1 MNNKVRKDYNTY
13 GGPLQV
19 TAVGVLDVKVQQP
32 DVNSESVGYMSTY
45 NWTNDGKTYAYYK
58 VPLTISKKD
67 VPAGYGIYKI
77 RAWREIDAQYLNEEH
92 ADVSDEIARR
102 MDSSYPFE
110 DITFDPNVQNPAA
123 AMDAIDELGVT
134 EKTLEGVTTVAKTY
148 TTGTFGAQKVGDG
161 AGEIAELPMKFY
173 VRIYFT
179 RNANLPVAQTSNAPR
194 LKDATAAD
202 GKYYIVEKEIPFSIT
217 KNNIITAIDQL
228 NARQVAGVKY
238 YNVAGVESDRPFH
251 GVNIVVTRYTD
262 GSMTTTKV
270 VK

>member
-1 MNNKVRKDYNTY
+1 
-13 GGPLQV
+13 
-19 TAVGVLDVKVQQP
+19 
-32 DVNSESVGYMSTY
+32 
-45 NWTNDGKTYAYYK
+45 
-58 VPLTISKKD
+58 
-67 VPAGYGIYKI
+67 
-77 RAWREIDAQYLNEEH
+77 
-92 ADVSDEIARR
+92 

-148 TTGTFGAQKVGDG
+148 TTGTFGAQKVGEG
-161 AGEIAELPMKFY
+161 ADEIPELPMKFY

-238 YNVAGVESDRPFH
+238 YNVAGVESDSPFH